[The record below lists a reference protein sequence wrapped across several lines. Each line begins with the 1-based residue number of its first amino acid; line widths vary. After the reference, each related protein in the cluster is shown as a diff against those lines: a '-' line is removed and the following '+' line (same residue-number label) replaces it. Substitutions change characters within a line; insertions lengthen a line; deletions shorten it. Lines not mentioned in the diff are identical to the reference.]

1 MLRQHLRFSITPLLF
16 FLFLFAPVS
25 AANAAT
31 NILVRL
37 TTGSD
42 DLRGGNNA
50 FIRLNLTDRTS
61 TRTEARLGG
70 GFGQNSVVSKC
81 VTFSETIPLNQIRS
95 LTLRHDGSPRAGH
108 SFDTYENWDLQAL
121 TVSLADSRCNPVSN
135 IYNSATDPRRNRF
148 VQRFTGDTRQ
158 IVLNRQPR

>member
-16 FLFLFAPVS
+16 FLFLLAPVS

-42 DLRGGNNA
+42 DLRTGNNA
-50 FIRLNLTDRTS
+50 FIKLNLTNGAS
-61 TRTEARLGG
+61 TATERRLGG
-70 GFGQNSVVSKC
+70 GFGQNSAITKC
-81 VTFSETIPLNQIRS
+81 VVFSETIPLNKIRS
-95 LTLRHDGSPRAGH
+95 LTLRHDGSPRRGRP
-108 SFDTYENWDLQAL
+108 FDTYDNWDLQAL

-135 IYNSATDPRRNRF
+135 IYNSANDLARNRF
-148 VQRFTGDTRQ
+148 VQRFTGNTRQ
-158 IVLNRQPR
+158 IVLNRQS